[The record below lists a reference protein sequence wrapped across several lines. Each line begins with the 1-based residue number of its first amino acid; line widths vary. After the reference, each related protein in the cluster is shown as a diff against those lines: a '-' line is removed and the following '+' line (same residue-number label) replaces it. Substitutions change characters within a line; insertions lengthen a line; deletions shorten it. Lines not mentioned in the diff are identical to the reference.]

1 MAAAKAK
8 RRRATET
15 GRTEFPVSLEKV
27 LQDLLDPQDVEP
39 GDQWS
44 FTDAGENGLI
54 ICRDRVTTQLFD
66 ENGDPLP
73 ANQVLAGRSEEQ

>member
-1 MAAAKAK
+1 MASSKAK
-8 RRRATET
+8 RRRATDT

-27 LQDLLDPQDVEP
+27 LQDLLEP
-39 GDQWS
+39 GDVQAGDRWS

-66 ENGDPLP
+66 EDGNPI
-73 ANQVLAGRSEEQ
+73 